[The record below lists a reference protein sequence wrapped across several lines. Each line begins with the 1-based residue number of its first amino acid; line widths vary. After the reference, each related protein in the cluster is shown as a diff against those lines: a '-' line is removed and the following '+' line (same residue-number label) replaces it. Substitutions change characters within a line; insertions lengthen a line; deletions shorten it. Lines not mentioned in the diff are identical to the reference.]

1 MTSAVLQFYW
11 SFWWGIEGFR
21 FQTIWNSMEHPRLPQ
36 PPYPP
41 WASLA
46 SNSDSQPKLS
56 SSLFLKLPGHG
67 YVASADL
74 SAYLTTNLN
83 VSRLSDIFPFL
94 WFAGRPGYIRPLHR
108 QRLVQRSIIVT
119 EQADLHLIWYD
130 QRIYIKPLPPFLLCH
145 DFFFR
150 HICVSPLYAD
160 ACGLLRSY
168 MKLVQ
173 HESDHR
179 IAVELGLLPEGI
191 SWAQWSA
198 FAVQV
203 WPAAVSKRYEYG
215 ELRLFRLNLI
225 FRFWFGHWICGYH
238 LLHTNFNSFF
248 GRNFAWPLV
257 TFAYLTTVLNA
268 MQVVLASGRQGRQI
282 EGVFFGAGF
291 IVVMAILG
299 TFCAVA
305 AFFIVLLL
313 YNLVKALKRRGR
325 MECDDLEGQEK
336 RVIEVWWV
344 ERGRCVAIRVWKIMG
359 ISSGML
365 WGSDLERLS
374 D

>member
-1 MTSAVLQFYW
+1 
-11 SFWWGIEGFR
+11 
-21 FQTIWNSMEHPRLPQ
+21 
-36 PPYPP
+36 
-41 WASLA
+41 
-46 SNSDSQPKLS
+46 
-56 SSLFLKLPGHG
+56 
-67 YVASADL
+67 
-74 SAYLTTNLN
+74 
-83 VSRLSDIFPFL
+83 
-94 WFAGRPGYIRPLHR
+94 
-108 QRLVQRSIIVT
+108 
-119 EQADLHLIWYD
+119 
-130 QRIYIKPLPPFLLCH
+130 
-145 DFFFR
+145 
-150 HICVSPLYAD
+150 
-160 ACGLLRSY
+160 

-191 SWAQWSA
+191 LWAQWSA

-203 WPAAVSKRYEYG
+203 RPVAVSKRYEYG

-248 GRNFAWPLV
+248 GRNFAWSLV
-257 TFAYLTTVLNA
+257 IFAYLTTVLNA

-282 EGVFFGAGF
+282 EVAFFGAGS

-313 YNLVKALKRRGR
+313 YNLVRALKRRVR

-336 RVIEVWWV
+336 CVREV
-344 ERGRCVAIRVWKIMG
+344 
-359 ISSGML
+359 
-365 WGSDLERLS
+365 
-374 D
+374 